1 MSQKYGG
8 RKCGSKTKSTGKP
21 CAHPAGYMTPHPGY
35 GRCKFHGGLSGRPA
49 VKSLPGTYSKVLS
62 EQERDYFEQF
72 RGSLNLG
79 DDLALLRAKFY
90 SWIEQLTKQAGLSDE
105 QLDLAINSGAKL
117 TMMAEKIQAVIQNT
131 RFTLGAREEHL
142 LREVIRVAQ
151 EFIPTDRHREFA
163 VAILRLGGFHVP
175 AAIGPGDGAGN
186 GRESGAGDH

>member
-1 MSQKYGG
+1 MPLKYGG
-8 RKCGSKTKSTGKP
+8 RKCGAKTKSTSKP

-49 VKSLPGTYSKVLS
+49 LKSLPGTYSKVLS

-72 RGSLNLG
+72 RGSLNLA

-90 SWIEQLTKQAGLSDE
+90 SWIEQLTAQPHLSDD

-117 TMMAEKIQAVIQNT
+117 TMMAEKIQSVIQNI

-142 LREVIRVAQ
+142 LQEVIRVAQ
-151 EFIPTDRHREFA
+151 EFIPADRHREFA
-163 VAILRLGGFHVP
+163 VAILRLGGWRVP
-175 AAIGPGDGAGN
+175 AAIGPGNGAGN
-186 GRESGAGDH
+186 EPVTGGN